1 MRVSGIDYGR
11 KRIGFA
17 VSEGDQAYPVGSI
30 ERRSLARDI
39 ELIRTQ
45 LAGRDVS
52 LIVVG
57 LPINM
62 GGSEGRAAAAA
73 RAFAERLAAATGIAV
88 EMYDERLTTVE
99 ALEQLRDAPISR
111 AKRKALR
118 DTMAATVILQGWLDA
133 RRSSL
138 R

>member
-62 GGSEGRAAAAA
+62 DGSEGRAAAAA

-99 ALEQLRDAPISR
+99 ALEQLRGAPISR

>member
-11 KRIGFA
+11 KRVGLA

-62 GGSEGRAAAAA
+62 DGSEGRAAAAA

-99 ALEQLRDAPISR
+99 ALEQLRGAPISR